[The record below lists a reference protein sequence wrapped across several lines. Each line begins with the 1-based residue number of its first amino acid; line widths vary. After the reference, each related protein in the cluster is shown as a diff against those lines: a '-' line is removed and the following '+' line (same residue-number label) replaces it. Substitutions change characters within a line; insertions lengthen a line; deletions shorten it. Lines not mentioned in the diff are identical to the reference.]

1 MVRKSQH
8 LEEPGKWGV
17 GGEERKGRKGGGRGR
32 EGGWKEKK
40 RKEKKTG
47 LQA

>member
-17 GGEERKGRKGGGRGR
+17 GGEERKERGGRGR